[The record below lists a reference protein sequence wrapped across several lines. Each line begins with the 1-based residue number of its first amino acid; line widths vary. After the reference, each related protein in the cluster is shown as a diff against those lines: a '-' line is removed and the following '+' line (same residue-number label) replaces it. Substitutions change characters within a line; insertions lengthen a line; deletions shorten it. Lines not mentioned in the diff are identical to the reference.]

1 MSDSTEYET
10 IALVGN
16 PNTGKTTLFNA
27 LTGENQKVGNYSG
40 VTVTKK
46 TGTFRTPH
54 GRKVNIADLPG
65 CYTLSPES
73 PDEKVTS
80 DVLLGAQEGEA
91 VPDLIV
97 NVVDASAL
105 ERHLQLTLHLIE
117 LDIPVVIA
125 LNMVDVAEKKG
136 IRLDPT
142 IISEELGVPVVP
154 IQANNNKGLIELKQA
169 LRLPLPN
176 LAQPSWLDTETD
188 LIQQDKQRT
197 EKIKTVCQLAAR
209 RETEDTLTTTD
220 KLDRWFLH
228 PFTGW
233 ISFIGIMLAVFYTI
247 FTLSEYP
254 MNWVESFFD
263 VISDW
268 VGGIM
273 PAGDLRDLMT
283 SGIIEGL
290 KGTVIFLP
298 QIIMLFFFIGLM
310 ESSGYMSRAAYLM
323 DGIMSRAGLS
333 GRAFLPLLSSHACA
347 IPGIMAARTIN
358 SARERLITILIAPW
372 MSCSARIPVY
382 TTIVALLLPDTSAWT
397 KAGIMIA
404 IYATGIITA
413 LIASKIL
420 SKKLREDQT
429 ESHFMLELPPFRKPQ
444 IDYLFRHI
452 AGRAYS
458 FLKRAGT
465 VILGISILLWALQT
479 YPKPAE
485 GSPAADDSALAL
497 EQSYM
502 GQIGKGIEPV
512 MEPLGYDWRTGTAVL
527 TSFAAREVFISSLA
541 ITFSIEEEDEEI
553 MDQKLREKMATAT
566 WPKRLNKRLNDSENT
581 KEGQKLYT
589 PLTLLS
595 LLVFFIYALQC
606 FPTTVVVMR
615 ETSSWKWAT
624 GQLVGMSGFAYVAA
638 LLVYQ
643 VGLMLGYS

>member
-1 MSDSTEYET
+1 MSDLTEHET

-27 LTGENQKVGNYSG
+27 LTGENQKVSNYSG
-40 VTVTKK
+40 VTVAKK
-46 TGTFRTPH
+46 SGTFHTPH
-54 GRKVNIADLPG
+54 GRKVSLSDLPG
-65 CYTLSPES
+65 CYTLTPSS

-80 DVLLGAQEGEA
+80 DILLGAQADEPI
-91 VPDLIV
+91 PDLIV

-117 LDIPVVIA
+117 LNIPVVIA

-142 IISEELGVPVVP
+142 ILSEELGVPIVP
-154 IQANNNKGLIELKQA
+154 IQANNSKGLVELKQA
-169 LRLPLPN
+169 LRLPLPKIAEPN
-176 LAQPSWLDTETD
+176 WLSPEAE
-188 LIQQDKQRT
+188 LSEQDAQRT
-197 EKIKTVCQLAAR
+197 EKIKTICSLAAR

-233 ISFIGIMLAVFYTI
+233 ISLIAIMLAVFYTI

-254 MNWVESFFD
+254 MGWVETFFD
-263 VISDW
+263 TIADW
-268 VGGIM
+268 IEGVM
-273 PAGDLRDLMT
+273 PAGDLRDLT
-283 SGIIEGL
+283 TNGIIEGL

-310 ESSGYMSRAAYLM
+310 ESCGYMSRAAYLM
-323 DGIMSRAGLS
+323 DGIMSKAGLS

-347 IPGIMAARTIN
+347 IPGIMATRTIN
-358 SARERLITILIAPW
+358 SARERIITILVAPW

-382 TTIVALLLPDTSAWT
+382 TTIVALLLPNTSTWV
-397 KAGIMIA
+397 KAGIMIF
-404 IYATGIITA
+404 IYASGIVVA
-413 LIASKIL
+413 LIAAKLL
-420 SKKLREDQT
+420 SKKLRQDQT
-429 ESHFMLELPPFRKPQ
+429 ETHFMLELPPFHKPQ
-444 IDYLFRHI
+444 LGYLFRHI
-452 AGRAYS
+452 AGRAYA

-479 YPKPAE
+479 YPKPAD
-485 GSPAADDSALAL
+485 GSPAANDSALAL

-541 ITFSIEEEDEEI
+541 ITFSIEEDDEDLA
-553 MDQKLREKMATAT
+553 DQKLREKMATAT
-566 WPKRLNKRLNDSENT
+566 WPKRLNDKENT

-595 LLVFFIYALQC
+595 LLIFFIYALQC
-606 FPTTVVVMR
+606 FPTTVVVAR
-615 ETSSWKWAT
+615 ETSSWKWAIA
-624 GQLVGMSGFAYVAA
+624 QLIGMSSFAYIAA
-638 LLVYQ
+638 LTVYQ
-643 VGLMLGYS
+643 IGKMLGYS